1 MEAHAS
7 SNGVHLFCTTGDAPE
22 ARIVT
27 GSEAAL
33 RRALTALVDNALG
46 HQKCGGTVHI
56 DVRRD
61 GEQVVVAV
69 ADDGAGIDQAT
80 MATLFNRFSRGNAQT
95 NPRRQSYGIGLSL
108 VREIVEA
115 HGGQIAVSST
125 PGQGA
130 TFTIALP
137 AAA

>member
-1 MEAHAS
+1 
-7 SNGVHLFCTTGDAPE
+7 
-22 ARIVT
+22 
-27 GSEAAL
+27 
-33 RRALTALVDNALG
+33 
-46 HQKCGGTVHI
+46 VHI